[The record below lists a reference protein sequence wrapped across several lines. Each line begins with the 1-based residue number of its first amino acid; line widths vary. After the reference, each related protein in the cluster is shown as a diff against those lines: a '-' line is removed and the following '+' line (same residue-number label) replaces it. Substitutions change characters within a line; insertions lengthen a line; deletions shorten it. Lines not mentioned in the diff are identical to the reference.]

1 MNQNNVWIA
10 TGPLL
15 AKVLT
20 NFVQTVYLHH
30 TYPPIFISIIP
41 IHYTKRCLSSGG
53 KCIYIDTRYKYVSSP
68 LGRVVLSRFP
78 HHASSSHEAR
88 GFPIDDIMTRTRTS
102 CSNISQ
108 ELHLTRHFGFR
119 KLLQYFSCNPHHLDT
134 AEPHAAET
142 FPNPDLISMTIV
154 PQLRAAIRI
163 VEITPCSNNH

>member
-1 MNQNNVWIA
+1 MASQLEYHIEVYLTYCMIQQRKMKNEYIA
-10 TGPLL
+10 TYQ
-15 AKVLT
+15 AVSKLT
-20 NFVQTVYLHH
+20 KMHLQT
-30 TYPPIFISIIP
+30 
-41 IHYTKRCLSSGG
+41 C
-53 KCIYIDTRYKYVSSP
+53 RYKYISSP

-108 ELHLTRHFGFR
+108 ELHLTTHFGFR

-142 FPNPDLISMTIV
+142 FPNP
-154 PQLRAAIRI
+154 A
-163 VEITPCSNNH
+163 

>member
-1 MNQNNVWIA
+1 MNI
-10 TGPLL
+10 LL
-15 AKVLT
+15 HIK
-20 NFVQTVYLHH
+20 QYLN
-30 TYPPIFISIIP
+30 SQ
-41 IHYTKRCLSSGG
+41 
-53 KCIYIDTRYKYVSSP
+53 KCIYKHVDTNMS
-68 LGRVVLSRFP
+68 
-78 HHASSSHEAR
+78 AR
-88 GFPIDDIMTRTRTS
+88 LWAGSCYPGFHITHPAVMKLEGFPIDDIMTRTRTS

-108 ELHLTRHFGFR
+108 ELHLARHFGFR